1 MTGEVELK
9 GLTKLYGDFVAVDG
23 VTLNVPEGAFV
34 ALLGSSGAGKSTVL
48 RMIGG
53 FEIPDSGQILI
64 GGRDVTGLPPYR
76 RDVNTV
82 FQNYALFPHMSVA
95 ENVAYGLRQ
104 DRVPGEQR
112 RRRVRDALEMVQ
124 MAHLAGRN
132 PVALSGGQQQRVALA
147 RALVKRP
154 SVLLLDEPLGALD
167 RKLRQQMQVELKL
180 LQHQLGIT
188 FIFVTHDQE
197 EALAMSDTIAVMRDG
212 RIDQVGTPAELYDR
226 PRTAFVAGFIG
237 AQNFISGRAM
247 AGAPRL
253 AAGNGLVVDAGHAA
267 DAVAAG
273 DRALAAIRPEHVRIS
288 SDEPSGSGNKA
299 PASVAAVVMLGDTV
313 EYVLRLA
320 DGTDLLSRQPRSAP
334 GLPAQGAAV
343 WLSWSKERVCLFPF
357 EEMVVQSRAFAGS
370 RNASPGG
377 SQDGEATA

>member
-1 MTGEVELK
+1 MTGRVQLQD
-9 GLTKLYGDFVAVDG
+9 LTKLYGDFVAVDR
-23 VTLNVPEGAFV
+23 VTLDVPEGAFV

-53 FEIPDSGQILI
+53 FEIPDQGRILI
-64 GGRDVTGLPPYR
+64 GGRDVTDLPPYR

-82 FQNYALFPHMSVA
+82 FQNYALFPHMNVA

-104 DRVPGEQR
+104 DRVPQEER
-112 RRRVRDALEMVQ
+112 RRRVRDALDMVQ
-124 MAHLAGRN
+124 MLHLAARK
-132 PVALSGGQQQRVALA
+132 PAALSGGQQQRVALA

-212 RIDQVGTPAELYDR
+212 RIDQVGTPEELYDR

-237 AQNFISGRAM
+237 AQNFIAGQVL

-253 AAGNGLVVDAGHAA
+253 AAANGLVVDAGHVAEG
-267 DAVAAG
+267 VAAG
-273 DRALAAIRPEHVRIS
+273 ARALAAVRPEHVRLS
-288 SDEPSGSGNKA
+288 AHQPSGNGNKV
-299 PASVAAVVMLGDTV
+299 PATVAAVVMLGDTV
-313 EYVLRLA
+313 EYVMRLA
-320 DGTDLLSRQPRSAP
+320 DGTDLLSRQPRGTP
-334 GLPAQGAAV
+334 GLPAQGEAV
-343 WLSWSKERVCLFPF
+343 WLSWSTERVSLFPF
-357 EEMVVQSRAFAGS
+357 EEMAMEARAFARGQGAP
-370 RNASPGG
+370 RA
-377 SQDGEATA
+377 GEAAA

>member
-1 MTGEVELK
+1 MAGKVELS
-9 GLTKLYGDFVAVDG
+9 GLTKRYGDFVAVDG
-23 VTLNVPEGAFV
+23 VTLDVPEGAFM

-53 FEIPDSGQILI
+53 FEIPDEGRILI
-64 GGRDVTGLPPYR
+64 GGRDVTDLPPYR

-82 FQNYALFPHMSVA
+82 FQNYALFPHMNVA

-104 DRVPGEQR
+104 DRVPQDER
-112 RRRVRDALEMVQ
+112 RRRVREALEMVQ
-124 MAHLAGRN
+124 MLHLAARK
-132 PVALSGGQQQRVALA
+132 PAALSGGQQQRVALA

-188 FIFVTHDQE
+188 FVFVTHDQE

-212 RIDQVGTPAELYDR
+212 RIDQVGTPEELYDR

-237 AQNFISGRAM
+237 AQNFIVGEMSGASQ
-247 AGAPRL
+247 L
-253 AAGNGLVVDAGHAA
+253 AAANGLVIDGRHVA
-267 DAVAAG
+267 DGVTTGA
-273 DRALAAIRPEHVRIS
+273 RALAAVRPEHVRLS
-288 SDEPSGSGNKA
+288 ADQPAGGSNKV
-299 PASVAAVVMLGDTV
+299 PATVAAVVMLGDTV

-320 DGTDLLSRQPRSAP
+320 DGTDLLSRQPRGTP
-334 GLPAQGAAV
+334 GLPRQGDTV
-343 WLSWSKERVCLFPF
+343 WLSWSGEQVRLFPF
-357 EEMVVQSRAFAGS
+357 EEMVVQARAFAGA
-370 RNASPGG
+370 RT
-377 SQDGEATA
+377 GEAAA